1 MDIKLQFI
9 DLANTIAHDNT
20 VLLPVTMGAVAT
32 TEQAIINE
40 AHRRGMVVPDRTKTR
55 DSESLWGHT
64 AAGAYVAFPKKGMH
78 EWVGSMD
85 LNSLYPSVFRALN
98 MGAETVV
105 GQLRQDYTNEEITRQ
120 DVIREEIIC

>member
-1 MDIKLQFI
+1 MDKKLQFI

-20 VLLPVTMGAVAT
+20 VLLPVQWVLWQQLNKRLLTKHTDVAWLCLI
-32 TEQAIINE
+32 EKQEIQNA
-40 AHRRGMVVPDRTKTR
+40 
-55 DSESLWGHT
+55 WGHT
-64 AAGAYVAFPKKGMH
+64 AAGAYVAFPKKGIH

-105 GQLRQDYTNEEITRQ
+105 GQLRQDYTNEEIRQ
-120 DVIREEIIC
+120 DVIREKIIC